1 MMRSSVCKRGIHSL
15 PKLTNAPKL
24 QHHGIPK
31 VLSAKG
37 FQILWN
43 QHQKYLCDKL
53 TLATSGTS
61 MESYLPFHLL
71 LNTAKRP
78 FQANIFNL
86 ASSAHNN
93 HLFVENIVPPA
104 NDAPT
109 QPSRLF
115 LSRVKDSFGADW
127 ESVKEEMVRRSEQQ
141 VLGQGWL
148 FLVENADKELHIL
161 LTQNNG
167 TPYYFPRNQLFDLNS
182 ALTLEEFAQL
192 QEIRNLVKSSGDKKV
207 EDWTMPLISISLWDQ
222 AYLYDYGVKNR
233 AQYVKNALDNLNW
246 SVVNSRLYSNQAS
259 Q

>member
-1 MMRSSVCKRGIHSL
+1 MISSTLCKRGIHTL
-15 PKLTNAPKL
+15 PKLPNSWLL
-24 QHHGIPK
+24 QQQGIPN

-61 MESYLPFHLL
+61 MESYFPFHLL

-78 FQANIFNL
+78 FQTHIFNL
-86 ASSAHNN
+86 ASAAHNN
-93 HLFVENIVPPA
+93 HLFVENILPNA
-104 NDAPT
+104 RAGST
-109 QPSRLF
+109 QPSRSF
-115 LSRVKDSFGADW
+115 LTRIQESFEDDW
-127 ESVKEEMVRRSEQQ
+127 ESVKEEMVRRADQE

-148 FLVENADKELHIL
+148 FLVENANKELHIL

-192 QEIRNLVKSSGDKKV
+192 QEVRKLVKSQQGQKV
-207 EDWTMPLISISLWDQ
+207 EDWTMPLICVSLWDQ
-222 AYLYDYGVKNR
+222 AYLHDYGVKNR
-233 AQYVKNALDNLNW
+233 SQYVKNALDNLNW
-246 SVVNSRLYSNQAS
+246 SVVNSRLYSSAQ
-259 Q
+259 